1 MADTD
6 RSVAASGE
14 GGGDALDRLAA
25 SAAGWHRI
33 QLAVLGFI
41 GFCGILWDSGGSAA
55 PAAVQRLAGVLVA
68 LAFILA
74 CVAIFLVGRVAYPFY
89 GPAQDPGPAREPTV
103 AGRTQRLRTGIR
115 ITYLAVGVLV
125 VATLSS
131 WWPPAAPDNG
141 PVTGAVEVI
150 HTAGHQFCGHL
161 VDAGIGRVGL
171 STADGTVTIPVDEV
185 ASVRPVRGC

>member
-6 RSVAASGE
+6 RSIAASAGS
-14 GGGDALDRLAA
+14 GGDSLDRLAA

-55 PAAVQRLAGVLVA
+55 PAVVQRLAGVLVA

-74 CVAIFLVGRVAYPFY
+74 CTAIFLVGRVAYPFRA
-89 GPAQDPGPAREPTV
+89 PAQDTGPAREPTI
-103 AGRTQRLRTGIR
+103 AGRTRRLRTGIR

-141 PVTGAVEVI
+141 QVTGAVGVRAATGQEW
-150 HTAGHQFCGHL
+150 CGHL
-161 VDAGIGRVGL
+161 IDGPRGVGL
-171 STADGTVTIPVDEV
+171 ATTDGPVRISLDEV
-185 ASVRPVRGC
+185 VSVRPVQGC